1 MKIKTSVAVRLVRLL
16 ELIIYTRQ
24 FYAILVAALKK
35 YLLSACH
42 LLGIGR
48 TWQY

>member
-24 FYAILVAALKK
+24 FYAILVAALIK

-48 TWQY
+48 TRQY